1 MSCTLLLKGISF
13 LYLAKNHRQNSYGE
27 SLRFCESQTE
37 ADQIEL
43 CHKTSQSL
51 MVNYYEDVL
60 SNLKFKKFVIGELL
74 FSEYTCPI
82 EDEKTGIWAH
92 MDYIIH
98 VVSGKK
104 TWHTARGTWVAES
117 GQTLFFKKGAA
128 IVQQFFDDD
137 FCLLVF
143 FIPDNFVRDIVK
155 ELAGNLRGNLP
166 PVDKN
171 SSAIRV
177 NNDVALTAFLQ
188 SMLAYFSGAEKPS
201 EPLLRLKLK
210 ELITGILLS
219 ERNPA
224 LCSYF
229 QTVAN
234 SESPEVAEIMESNFR
249 YNISMEEFA
258 AMCHRSL
265 TSFKRDFRK
274 QYDEPPGRW
283 LLKKRLDYSVTMLG
297 NSETNISQIGYDCGF
312 EDLSHFSR
320 VFKERFGMSPT
331 NYRKESG
338 ASTANRG

>member
-1 MSCTLLLKGISF
+1 
-13 LYLAKNHRQNSYGE
+13 
-27 SLRFCESQTE
+27 
-37 ADQIEL
+37 
-43 CHKTSQSL
+43 

-60 SNLKFKKFVIGELL
+60 SNLQFKKFVIGEVL
-74 FSEYTCPI
+74 FSEYTCPL
-82 EDEKTGIWAH
+82 EDESTGIWAH
-92 MDYIIH
+92 MDYLIH

-143 FIPDNFVRDIVK
+143 FIPDNFVREIVK
-155 ELAGNLRGNLP
+155 ELEGNLKGNLP
-166 PVDKN
+166 PVDKK

-177 NNDVALTAFLQ
+177 NNDIALTAFLQ

-210 ELITGILLS
+210 ELIIGILLS

-224 LCSYF
+224 LSSYF
-229 QTVAN
+229 QSVAN
-234 SESPEVAEIMESNFR
+234 SEAPQVAEIMEANFR
-249 YNISMEEFA
+249 YNLALEEFA

-274 QYDEPPGRW
+274 QYADSPGRW
-283 LLKKRLDYSVTMLG
+283 LLQKRLDYSTTLLRNAEM
-297 NSETNISQIGYDCGF
+297 NISQVGYECGF

-320 VFKERFGMSPT
+320 VFKEKFGMSPA
-331 NYRKESG
+331 NFRKESG
-338 ASTANRG
+338 TSIANRG